1 MPPEDRQ
8 ASSPSD
14 SSQSHSDF
22 KALTVAI
29 AVSAFISF
37 MFFVS
42 YFVQGGGAENA
53 SKGEAKAPTLEELQK
68 QIENYEP
75 VNEWSYSR
83 YPDKVRGGFTDKACK
98 RSKEKVYLEWPYEP
112 VYALICLRVNPN
124 KSKDVYVELIGDGQ
138 ILCNSYD
145 GCRLPVRLG
154 DLGKPKFYSGV
165 GPSDGSSNIV
175 FLTPSGKLFETL
187 QNGTK
192 AIVEIEFYQA
202 GRQQIEFDT
211 TGLESG
217 RL

>member
-1 MPPEDRQ
+1 MAESDEDRNDPPKNLSTGNALLAALAIGTLVTWVYVIGTVIFKSPADLQ
-8 ASSPSD
+8 VKTSPSA
-14 SSQSHSDF
+14 SSQSGIGDEP
-22 KALTVAI
+22 I
-29 AVSAFISF
+29 SA
-37 MFFVS
+37 
-42 YFVQGGGAENA
+42 
-53 SKGEAKAPTLEELQK
+53 
-68 QIENYEP
+68 
-75 VNEWSYSR
+75 WSYSR

-112 VYALICLRVNPN
+112 VYAVICLRVNSN
-124 KSKDVYVELIGDGQ
+124 KSKDVYVELMGNGQ
-138 ILCNSYD
+138 IMCNSYD

-175 FLTPSGKLFETL
+175 FLTPSGKLFDNL
-187 QNGTK
+187 KNGTK